1 MPHPLP
7 EDVAGVS
14 GTRWFLVAVPDDPA
28 YTRAAMDIYTDMAN
42 YWKWG
47 LEGPVPNDSNLA
59 AQQWANAIAE
69 TLEALEIG
77 FPDILLGYIDGVE
90 ALLQAIRD
98 KPICC
103 DNFGFEAIGGDENTG
118 GAIDVED
125 GVGDP
130 PETW

>member
-14 GTRWFLVAVPDDPA
+14 GTRWFLVAVPYDPA

-47 LEGPVPNDSNLA
+47 MEGPVPTDSDLA

-69 TLEALEIG
+69 TLEALEMG
-77 FPDILLGYIDGVE
+77 FPDILLGYIDEVE
-90 ALLQAIRD
+90 ELLQALQGSG
-98 KPICC
+98 CC
-103 DNFGFEAIGGDENTG
+103 DDDFAVDQQT
-118 GAIDVED
+118 DPD
-125 GVGDP
+125 GVI
-130 PETW
+130 